1 MNNEA
6 LKAELQVCLDT
17 LRSGGTILYP
27 TDTIW
32 GIGCDATS
40 VEAVNKIYRIKKRSA
55 DKSPIILLDSA
66 NKLPLYVESVPLITW
81 DLLKNISTPLTI
93 IYPKGKNLAHN
104 ILSADGSVAI
114 RIVNHDF
121 CREMIREFGKP
132 VVSTSANLSG
142 DGNPLSFQAINPA
155 ILSSVDHT
163 VGLFHDIVS
172 SMRPSRIIRLY
183 DNGEF
188 DVIRP

>member
-1 MNNEA
+1 M
-6 LKAELQVCLDT
+6 LKAELLTCLKT

-104 ILSADGSVAI
+104 ILSSDGSVAI
-114 RIVNHDF
+114 RIVNNDF
-121 CREMIREFGKP
+121 CREMVREFGKP

-142 DGNPLSFQAINPA
+142 DPNPHSFQAINPA
-155 ILSSVDHT
+155 ILNSVDHT
-163 VGLFHDIVS
+163 VGLYHDIVS
-172 SMRPSRIIRLY
+172 SMRPSRIIKLY